1 MKGSKIRIGM
11 AAVLA
16 GIFLIGCAEHK
27 DFLESC
33 DSEIAEQV
41 TDIMKESQK
50 GRYNLANCRVF
61 ITEENEEEGYIVRR
75 MTFQADWK
83 RIREPED
90 DPLIKGMIQAMEEL
104 KSEDEKDVARGIID
118 GYIMEMDSEPES
130 ETIETKFVAKISL
143 ENETIELYYPYV
155 QEGQE
160 TLVPFKEFTA
170 KNWMEDSEKR
180 MEEGKGKLLGG
191 CLDIFA
197 EFSIG
202 SNFIMR

>member
-16 GIFLIGCAEHK
+16 GIFLTGCADHK

-33 DSEIAEQV
+33 DTEIEEQV
-41 TDIMKESQK
+41 TNIMKESQK
-50 GRYNLANCRVF
+50 GRYDLENCRVF

-83 RIREPED
+83 RIRESED

-104 KSEDEKDVARGIID
+104 ESEDEKDAARGIID
-118 GYIMEMDSEPES
+118 GYIVEMDSEPES

-160 TLVPFKEFTA
+160 TLVPLKEFTEE
-170 KNWMEDSEKR
+170 NWMEDSEKR
-180 MEEGKGKLLGG
+180 MEEGKSIIRETLSGK
-191 CLDIFA
+191 
-197 EFSIG
+197 
-202 SNFIMR
+202 

>member
-1 MKGSKIRIGM
+1 MKGAKIRIGI
-11 AAVLA
+11 AAVLV
-16 GIFLIGCAEHK
+16 GIFLMGCAEHK

-50 GRYNLANCRVF
+50 ERYELENCRVF

-104 KSEDEKDVARGIID
+104 ESENEKDAAKDIID
-118 GYIMEMDSEPES
+118 GYIVEMDSEPES

-160 TLVPFKEFTA
+160 TLVPFKEFTEE
-170 KNWMEDSEKR
+170 NWMEDSEKR
-180 MEEGKGKLLGG
+180 IEEG
-191 CLDIFA
+191 
-197 EFSIG
+197 ERH
-202 SNFIMR
+202 N

>member
-1 MKGSKIRIGM
+1 MKGEKIRIGI

-16 GIFLIGCAEHK
+16 GIFLMGCAEHK
-27 DFLESC
+27 DFLESS

-50 GRYNLANCRVF
+50 ERYELENCRVF
-61 ITEENEEEGYIVRR
+61 MTEENEEEGYIVRR

-104 KSEDEKDVARGIID
+104 ESEDEKDAARGIID
-118 GYIMEMDSEPES
+118 GYIVEMGSEPES
-130 ETIETKFVAKISL
+130 ETVETKFVAKISL

-160 TLVPFKEFTA
+160 TLVPFKEFTEE
-170 KNWMEDSEKR
+170 NWMEDSEKR
-180 MEEGKGKLLGG
+180 MEEGKGIIRETLSGK
-191 CLDIFA
+191 
-197 EFSIG
+197 
-202 SNFIMR
+202 

>member
-1 MKGSKIRIGM
+1 MKGAKIRIGI

-16 GIFLIGCAEHK
+16 GIFLMGCAEHK
-27 DFLESC
+27 DFLENC
-33 DSEIAEQV
+33 DSEIVEQV

-50 GRYNLANCRVF
+50 GRYELENCGVF
-61 ITEENEEEGYIVRR
+61 ITDENEEEEYMVRR

-104 KSEDEKDVARGIID
+104 ESENEKDAAKDIID
-118 GYIMEMDSEPES
+118 GYIVEMDSEPES

-160 TLVPFKEFTA
+160 TLVPFKEFTEE
-170 KNWMEDSEKR
+170 NWMEDSEKR
-180 MEEGKGKLLGG
+180 IEEGKGIIRETLSGK
-191 CLDIFA
+191 
-197 EFSIG
+197 
-202 SNFIMR
+202 

>member
-1 MKGSKIRIGM
+1 MKGAKIRIGI

-16 GIFLIGCAEHK
+16 GIFLMGCAEHK

-50 GRYNLANCRVF
+50 ERYELENYRVF
-61 ITEENEEEGYIVRR
+61 MTEENEEEGYIVRR

-83 RIREPED
+83 RIREPEE

-104 KSEDEKDVARGIID
+104 ESEDEKDAARGIID
-118 GYIMEMDSEPES
+118 GYIVEMGSEPES
-130 ETIETKFVAKISL
+130 ETVETKFVAKISL

-160 TLVPFKEFTA
+160 TLVPFKEFTEE
-170 KNWMEDSEKR
+170 NWMEDSEKR
-180 MEEGKGKLLGG
+180 MEEGKGIIKETLSGK
-191 CLDIFA
+191 
-197 EFSIG
+197 
-202 SNFIMR
+202 

>member
-1 MKGSKIRIGM
+1 MKGAKIRIGI
-11 AAVLA
+11 AAVLV
-16 GIFLIGCAEHK
+16 GIFLMGCAEHK

-50 GRYNLANCRVF
+50 ERYELENCRVF

-104 KSEDEKDVARGIID
+104 ESENEKDAAKDIID
-118 GYIMEMDSEPES
+118 GYIVEMDSEPES

-160 TLVPFKEFTA
+160 TLVPFKEFTEE
-170 KNWMEDSEKR
+170 NWMEDSEKR
-180 MEEGKGKLLGG
+180 IEEGKGIIRETLSGK
-191 CLDIFA
+191 
-197 EFSIG
+197 
-202 SNFIMR
+202 